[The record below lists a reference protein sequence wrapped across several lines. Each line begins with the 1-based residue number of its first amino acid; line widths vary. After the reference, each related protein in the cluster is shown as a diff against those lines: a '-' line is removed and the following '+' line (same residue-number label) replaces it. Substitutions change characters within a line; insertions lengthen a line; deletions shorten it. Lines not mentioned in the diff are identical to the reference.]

1 MSADKKKSSPKGAK
15 TNISTKIIPQIR
27 RNVNMST
34 PIEKLALSTRALNC
48 AKRFGINTAEELAER
63 IDEFCKHS
71 PRHGKQAREVL
82 RIREINMRLEDK

>member
-1 MSADKKKSSPKGAK
+1 
-15 TNISTKIIPQIR
+15 
-27 RNVNMST
+27 MST

-48 AKRFGINTAEELAER
+48 AKRFGINSAEELAER

-82 RIREINMRLEDK
+82 RIREINMRLEDKS